1 MKSVELGATL
11 YVPATHASV
20 QGVVYGAI
28 PELRSMVV
36 CLEDAV
42 RDCDVAMGLA
52 RVQAMLHAFRVER
65 PTLSVYIRPRNFGV
79 LTQLLAMEGIGGIE
93 GFVLPKVNTRSL
105 PIWLSALM
113 AHDHRIMPTVECSEA
128 FDRAALARLCD
139 QLTPYRDRVPAV
151 RIGGNDILGL
161 LGIRRSRHR
170 TAYEGPLG
178 NVIRDF
184 AVTFIPN
191 GFAVAAP
198 VFEHFSAMDV
208 LAREVE
214 QDLEHGLLT
223 KTAIHPDQVAMI
235 HAAYRPSPQELAEAR
250 AVLSNEAPA
259 VFGQNGSMCE
269 PATHSRWAL
278 TVVDRAQVHGLAIAA
293 PLQEAWVA

>member
-20 QGVVYGAI
+20 QDVANGAI
-28 PELRSMVV
+28 PDLRSIVV

-42 RDCDVAMGLA
+42 RDCDVAYALT
-52 RVQAMLHAFRVER
+52 RVQAMLSAFTAEK
-65 PTLSVYIRPRNFGV
+65 PAITVYIRPRNFGV
-79 LTQLLAMEGIGGIE
+79 LTQLLQMEGIGGVE
-93 GFVLPKVNTRSL
+93 GFVLPKVTTRSL

-113 AHDHRIMPTVECSEA
+113 PHDHRIMPTIECEEA

-139 QLTPYRDRVPAV
+139 QLTPYRDRVAAV

-184 AVTFIPN
+184 AATFIPN

-198 VFEHFSAMDV
+198 VFEHFTAMDV
-208 LAREVE
+208 LLREVE
-214 QDLEHGLLT
+214 QDIEHGLLT

-235 HAAYRPSPQELAEAR
+235 HSA
-250 AVLSNEAPA
+250 
-259 VFGQNGSMCE
+259 
-269 PATHSRWAL
+269 
-278 TVVDRAQVHGLAIAA
+278 
-293 PLQEAWVA
+293 